1 MTLIEALLQ
10 NISSLGLI
18 GLIVVSFLEASIFP
32 VPPDV
37 FLIPIVLVDPSNALL
52 YGLASTISSAL
63 GALFG
68 YYIGLKLGRPIAIKL
83 LKSSQI
89 DKAEK
94 MYHQYG
100 LLAVAMAAFSPIPFK
115 VFTIT
120 SGLLRLNR
128 LPAFFVVCVIG
139 RAARLIPE
147 AILIG
152 LSGRGAVKIVEEN
165 ITFFSIVGVII
176 VVLTYVSYRKL
187 VTRRRGEPYQDNSSI
202 S

>member
-1 MTLIEALLQ
+1 MSLVEGLVQ
-10 NISSLGLI
+10 NLSSLGLI
-18 GLIVVSFLEASIFP
+18 GLIIVSFLEASIFP

-52 YGLASTISSAL
+52 YGLASTLSSAF
-63 GALFG
+63 GAFPG
-68 YYIGLKLGRPIAIKL
+68 YFLGLKLGRPIAVKL
-83 LKSSQI
+83 LKPSQI

-94 MYHQYG
+94 IYQQYG
-100 LLAVAMAAFSPIPFK
+100 LLGVAIAAFSPIPFK

-128 LPAFFVVCVIG
+128 LPAFFLVCIVG

-147 AILIG
+147 AILVG
-152 LSGRGAVKIVEEN
+152 LWGREALKIVEEN
-165 ITFFSIVGVII
+165 IMFFSVIGVVI
-176 VVLTYVSYRKL
+176 VVATYILYRKL
-187 VTRRRGEPYQDNSSI
+187 VTRRTGEPYQDNSSI